1 MELRTHRQ
9 AWGAL
14 GPGGLYTEPADFV
27 AAVAA
32 RGYDAIELPQFVLDL
47 AGENGEAQML
57 ELLAAHDLD
66 LVPMIL
72 TFGATADEV
81 LREFRTGIE
90 RAAGIGASLVV
101 AHTGADHFDDD
112 TSVAVLGECARLGA
126 DHGIRVAQ
134 ETHRSR
140 ILYNP
145 WRTAALLERVDDLWL
160 NADFSHFVCVA
171 ERLLDDQHDLM
182 DRLCDR
188 AIHIHL
194 RVGYENGPQVPDPR
208 AIEWAAP
215 LAAHERWWDRI
226 WRAAAERGDTAIGVT
241 PEYGPAT
248 YAPVGT
254 EPATLWEICE
264 WATDRARARFAGGEW
279 RSIRG

>member
-1 MELRTHRQ
+1 VQLRTHRQ

-14 GPGGLYTEPADFV
+14 GPGGLHSDPAEFV

-32 RGYDAIELPQFVLDL
+32 RGYDAIEMPQFVLDL
-47 AGENGEAQML
+47 ADDGEARML
-57 ELLAAHDLD
+57 DLLATNDLE

-72 TFGATADEV
+72 TFRPTPEGV
-81 LREFRTGIE
+81 LDEFRTGIE
-90 RAAGIGASLVV
+90 RAAGIGATLVV

-112 TSVAVLGECARLGA
+112 TAASVLGDCVRIGA

-145 WRTAALLERVDDLWL
+145 WRTAAMLERVDGLWL

-171 ERLLDDQHDLM
+171 ERLLDDQRELM
-182 DRLCDR
+182 ERLCDR
-188 AIHIHL
+188 AIHIHV

-208 AIEWAAP
+208 AIEWTVQ
-215 LAAHERWWDRI
+215 LEAHENWWDRI
-226 WRAAAERGDTAIGVT
+226 WRAAADRGETAIGIT
-241 PEYGPAT
+241 PEYGPPT

-254 EPATLWEICE
+254 DPAQLWDICE
-264 WATDRARARFAGGEW
+264 WSTDRARDRFVGGAW
-279 RSIRG
+279 RSVTD